1 MKQAPT
7 RVAALVIALG
17 GALAASLAGAQSLEL
32 VGPIDTGQSQFSGSS
47 ALPLGTVGKF
57 VLFSASSETVA
68 QGLWSTDG
76 TSYGTQLVAEACPGG
91 CQISPGL
98 LGSDGR
104 VAYVEVEVVGQ
115 VQGGGLWRTDG
126 THAGTTFIVDGRGRP
141 LFAQLGS
148 SAFVGKAF
156 YFLGCAGDTDCG
168 VWGTDGSPAGTRLI
182 AASTELRSGGSM
194 VVWGRTLYFT
204 LGSQL
209 WALPPGGTAAVV
221 FGAAESGIASLALA
235 HGHLFFVASSVAGRL
250 PIRAT
255 SGSSTRPTPRRSSRC
270 STVLRSTA
278 SSGCFTAPSRTCNT
292 L

>member
-115 VQGGGLWRTDG
+115 VPAGTSHSHRPCLMGQETLPCAAFGAALTPGCGAGMKPALSSLGAGPSGGGLTC
-126 THAGTTFIVDGRGRP
+126 AVSLP
-141 LFAQLGS
+141 
-148 SAFVGKAF
+148 VGKS
-156 YFLGCAGDTDCG
+156 DKVTRSVPVPG
-168 VWGTDGSPAGTRLI
+168 VTICS
-182 AASTELRSGGSM
+182 
-194 VVWGRTLYFT
+194 
-204 LGSQL
+204 
-209 WALPPGGTAAVV
+209 
-221 FGAAESGIASLALA
+221 SLQ
-235 HGHLFFVASSVAGRL
+235 
-250 PIRAT
+250 
-255 SGSSTRPTPRRSSRC
+255 
-270 STVLRSTA
+270 
-278 SSGCFTAPSRTCNT
+278 
-292 L
+292 